1 MEIRNIQRTGVSTC
15 IGSLHKQ
22 WANHVGLASDMNV
35 GITTRSYG
43 SLLISS
49 LSPTKKQLDVTN
61 RTEDIL
67 VREIIAFY
75 IAGINVIE
83 RVSKRITAGQK
94 QTIRQITHKLIGPE
108 IVEETADKD
117 DRSGYAKSR

>member
-1 MEIRNIQRTGVSTC
+1 MPE
-15 IGSLHKQ
+15 
-22 WANHVGLASDMNV
+22 NHCSIA
-35 GITTRSYG
+35 IYE
-43 SLLISS
+43 LLCNKS
-49 LSPTKKQLDVTN
+49 
-61 RTEDIL
+61 
-67 VREIIAFY
+67 